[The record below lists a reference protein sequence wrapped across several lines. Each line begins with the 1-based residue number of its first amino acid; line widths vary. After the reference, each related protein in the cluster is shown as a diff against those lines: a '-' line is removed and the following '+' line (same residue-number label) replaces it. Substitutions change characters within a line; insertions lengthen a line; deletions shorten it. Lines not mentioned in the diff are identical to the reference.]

1 MSGLVD
7 CDPGDPRFAAAL
19 ADAGLPAS
27 APAARCFA
35 LSDGTG
41 FGVIEGN
48 GADRLLRSVVVLP
61 KLRGT
66 GVGAALVASLIEQAR
81 SSGAERLWLL
91 TTDAGDFF
99 ARHGWTVMH
108 RAVAPA
114 AIRVSD
120 QFTTLCPAS
129 ATLMVRAV
137 AR

>member
-19 ADAGLPAS
+19 ADAGLPAG

-41 FGVIEGN
+41 FGAIEGN

-91 TTDAGDFF
+91 TTGAADFF
-99 ARHGWTVMH
+99 ARLGWVVVD
-108 RAVAPA
+108 RDSAPA
-114 AIRVSD
+114 GIRAGD

-129 ATLMVRAV
+129 ATLMMRIV